1 MRLSRFTGAQITG
14 VTKEKEAGLATV
26 EVCRKHRLARQ
37 PEAAHGHGKPD
48 NAILKDLLGKKA
60 EVPRPKVRH
69 GAWCDVGLPGLEA
82 TSLRADWPRSP
93 DGQAPPCPIPAMREI
108 AGQRRGSAKD
118 CQCGDAAATSV
129 PGADERQYEALR
141 IAERRHHFAAMIG
154 VARMPGI
161 CVARAWRTS
170 FLPPWPATT
179 WAEPESNWIT
189 NNIIL
194 YGFLNS

>member
-60 EVPRPKVRH
+60 EDPRPKVRH

-82 TSLRADWPRSP
+82 TSLRADW
-93 DGQAPPCPIPAMREI
+93 
-108 AGQRRGSAKD
+108 RRVRARQLNHPSLARKLFASLARDDLRGHPEGPSRNRIGSL
-118 CQCGDAAATSV
+118 T
-129 PGADERQYEALR
+129 
-141 IAERRHHFAAMIG
+141 I
-154 VARMPGI
+154 
-161 CVARAWRTS
+161 
-170 FLPPWPATT
+170 
-179 WAEPESNWIT
+179 
-189 NNIIL
+189 
-194 YGFLNS
+194 